1 MTGVE
6 EGTAKALPGAGSERR
21 GFRSDI
27 QGLRAIAVGLVL
39 TTHAFPDFFGGGFV
53 GVDVFFVIS
62 GYLITGL
69 LWNELSRSGT
79 VDLGRFY
86 LRRAARLLPL
96 ALVVLL
102 ATATATA
109 TVLSPLLLDF
119 VPRHIAASG
128 LYVQNWALIAESSA
142 YAARDQGASPLQ
154 HFWTL
159 SVEEQFYLVLPI
171 LLIASWRR
179 RGPRAAVAV
188 LSIVTAIS
196 LGFALGWVPTNPAA
210 SYYNTFTRAWEF
222 GMGGLAAVFA
232 VRIGRFRGLA
242 QAAGVVTIL
251 AVAVTANAET
261 TTPGLSTVVLVSGT
275 LLVLCAHGNRGSSRT
290 PVDVVLASPQAQY
303 VGGISYGLYL
313 WHWPALM
320 VVQELLPRGSAL
332 VGWLGL
338 AVGFVLAAA
347 SYPFERWARRRIS
360 ETGTTRLR
368 TAGLAVTVT
377 GLTAVASIATAVGL
391 VRVAGTDPASP
402 PVSSP
407 SADSGQPSGPQARS
421 CVGAAAMLP
430 DADCDEPGEVSPDP
444 ASARQDMPREE
455 CKESLGGREVVT
467 CEMGTGATR
476 VALVGDSHAQRLIPA
491 IEPLLDKNGWTV
503 TTYLKSSCPFSATRP
518 VDYASSCGDWNAAV
532 IDELVEREYALV
544 IVNSA
549 AGVLYQAG
557 DTGLSSDEAG
567 AAGMVEHWN
576 RLTRSGAEV
585 VVIRDNPQPGFD
597 RFDPPGCVLRD
608 GPDECVAAEDTALR
622 PDPQVAAAESAGDGV
637 HLVDLSSFY
646 CRDGGCPSVIG
657 GVLVYRDGQHVHSAF
672 AQTLAPFLD
681 QKIKEA
687 VGGR

>member
-222 GMGGLAAVFA
+222 GMGGL
-232 VRIGRFRGLA
+232 
-242 QAAGVVTIL
+242 
-251 AVAVTANAET
+251 
-261 TTPGLSTVVLVSGT
+261 LS
-275 LLVLCAHGNRGSSRT
+275 
-290 PVDVVLASPQAQY
+290 
-303 VGGISYGLYL
+303 
-313 WHWPALM
+313 
-320 VVQELLPRGSAL
+320 
-332 VGWLGL
+332 
-338 AVGFVLAAA
+338 
-347 SYPFERWARRRIS
+347 
-360 ETGTTRLR
+360 
-368 TAGLAVTVT
+368 
-377 GLTAVASIATAVGL
+377 
-391 VRVAGTDPASP
+391 
-402 PVSSP
+402 
-407 SADSGQPSGPQARS
+407 
-421 CVGAAAMLP
+421 
-430 DADCDEPGEVSPDP
+430 
-444 ASARQDMPREE
+444 
-455 CKESLGGREVVT
+455 
-467 CEMGTGATR
+467 
-476 VALVGDSHAQRLIPA
+476 LIH
-491 IEPLLDKNGWTV
+491 I
-503 TTYLKSSCPFSATRP
+503 
-518 VDYASSCGDWNAAV
+518 
-532 IDELVEREYALV
+532 
-544 IVNSA
+544 
-549 AGVLYQAG
+549 
-557 DTGLSSDEAG
+557 
-567 AAGMVEHWN
+567 
-576 RLTRSGAEV
+576 
-585 VVIRDNPQPGFD
+585 
-597 RFDPPGCVLRD
+597 
-608 GPDECVAAEDTALR
+608 
-622 PDPQVAAAESAGDGV
+622 
-637 HLVDLSSFY
+637 
-646 CRDGGCPSVIG
+646 
-657 GVLVYRDGQHVHSAF
+657 
-672 AQTLAPFLD
+672 
-681 QKIKEA
+681 
-687 VGGR
+687 